1 MGLLDYISAPSQAVA
16 YLFPEINS
24 LGKSNLSNG
33 NATEAGGVSASN
45 AGSLSEVFVF
55 QFWPQ
60 QVQDNY
66 TPNYATKQIPGA
78 SHPLYQWTGGNG
90 RTISFTA
97 QFVSEIRE
105 DSFLQGADDFRS
117 RLVTAGSVSRVGG
130 QQSLGSTS
138 AVGAALL
145 PSTRYKVNVSAAI
158 AALQQ
163 YLYPNYQKV
172 SGVVLPP
179 RKLVL
184 VLPGTRLG
192 RSESADGIL
201 CIMKAANVTMES
213 WFPSGELRSASVA
226 LEFAEI
232 IQYTQGQGSNIKYI
246 GSESYSLLA
255 AKYQISVG
263 SAADLTY

>member
-1 MGLLDYISAPSQAVA
+1 MGLLDYVSAPRQAVA
-16 YLFPEINS
+16 YLFPEISGVGN
-24 LGKSNLSNG
+24 NL
-33 NATEAGGVSASN
+33 AKTTLTPGGVSLD
-45 AGSLSEVFVF
+45 GSKDLNDVFVF

-60 QVQDNY
+60 QVTDNY
-66 TPNYATKQIPGA
+66 TPNYSTKQIPGA

-105 DSFLQGADDFRS
+105 DALSLQNSGVVGADFRS
-117 RLVTAGSVSRVGG
+117 RLNTAGRVNSVAN
-130 QQSLGSTS
+130 

-145 PSTRYKVNVSAAI
+145 PSTRYKVNVSAAL

-163 YLYPNYQKV
+163 YLYPTYGTDQ
-172 SGVVLPP
+172 GVAKPP
-179 RKLVL
+179 KKLVL

-201 CIMKAANVTMES
+201 CIMKSANVTMEA
-213 WFPSGELRSASVA
+213 WFPSGELRSASVS

-232 IQYTQGQGSNIKYI
+232 IQYTQGEGSNIKYI
-246 GSESYSLLA
+246 GAESYTGLA
-255 AKYQISVG
+255 AKYQIPNVG
-263 SAADLTY
+263 AASDLTL